1 MSQINKLFVQFSH
14 FFTGGVLGLLFGLI
28 TFPIL
33 TRVLTREQ
41 YGIMGL
47 VSTTMLVGVAIAKG
61 GLSDGVIRF
70 YKEYSKIPEKIPLF
84 CSTVLVRGFILSA
97 LTALIYLLVFPILNR
112 YLKVN
117 DKDIFCFMIMA
128 IYLFI
133 RPLNIIITYFLRVN
147 DKTLLINAL
156 GLGEKMMSVGFSL
169 FLLVYV
175 FHELY
180 GFFVGVILAEFIG
193 SVILFRWFFKRY
205 KMIPK
210 RTSKEMNLKLLKFGF
225 PLLLSELS
233 FLFLSNA
240 DKYIIIAFCGEAV
253 LGLYLVGYTLA
264 SYVGNIVMFSL
275 SYAITPIYVEIYEKE
290 GKEKTEE
297 FLRKSLHYL
306 MIAIIPMCVGYFAV
320 SKELFVTLASEKYSA
335 AATFSP
341 IILVG
346 SFFLAITSILN
357 AGLYLQ
363 KKTMIIFLIIL
374 TATVLN
380 ISLNLI
386 LLPRTGVMGA
396 AIVSLITCLSVAIL
410 TAFASFRYIN
420 LKIEIG
426 HVLYYLM
433 LSLLMYYVVSQI
445 DTSKIWMNLG
455 LKVITGIIIVGIGIM
470 FREKE
475 VLRRAKE
482 TFRVNNPGSEK
493 GEF

>member
-147 DKTLLINAL
+147 DKTVLINAL

-193 SVILFRWFFKRY
+193 SVILFGWFFKRY
-205 KMIPK
+205 RMVPK
-210 RTSKEMNLKLLKFGF
+210 KSSKEMNLKLLKFGF

-240 DKYIIIAFCGEAV
+240 DKYIIVAFCGEAI

-363 KKTMIIFLIIL
+363 KKTMIMLLIML
-374 TATVLN
+374 MATVLN
-380 ISLNLI
+380 ISLNFI
-386 LLPRTGVMGA
+386 LLPRIGIMGA
-396 AIVSLITCLSVAIL
+396 AVAALITCLSATLL
-410 TAFASFRYIN
+410 TACISFRYIN
-420 LKIEIG
+420 VKIEIS

-433 LSLLMYYVVSQI
+433 LSLLMYYLVSQI
-445 DTSKIWMNLG
+445 DTSRIWMNLI
-455 LKVITGIIIVGIGIM
+455 LKIIAGIFIVGIGIIC
-470 FREKE
+470 KE
-475 VLRRAKE
+475 NQILRRIKE
-482 TFRVNNPGSEK
+482 TFVVNTPEIAK
-493 GEF
+493 KKY